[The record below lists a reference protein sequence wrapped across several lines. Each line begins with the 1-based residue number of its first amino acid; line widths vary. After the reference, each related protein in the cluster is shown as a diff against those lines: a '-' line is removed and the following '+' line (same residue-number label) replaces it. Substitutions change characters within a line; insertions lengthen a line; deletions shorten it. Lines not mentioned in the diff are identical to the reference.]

1 MKQKEDEN
9 LQIVEEVNL
18 DSPYYYFYS
27 IGCVFCKQI
36 EPIID
41 ELNKEGFEILKL
53 DISDKENEKIYET
66 LKKEHNI
73 KCGTPTLINADTGL
87 NVCGYRD
94 KDIIKKWLA
103 GEEIPPLKTSFSPAP
118 KLPLMGSSKK
128 EEKKW
133 IKKYNKWVEENS
145 HLPNLQTAEQI
156 LEKPR
161 PKTEPPQPP
170 PNPSMSDDELKDWG
184 EKYDVWKKD
193 NEHLPNLQES
203 NVIINQMKEFKKRQT
218 INNTNSTLEQRVL
231 SVEQKLDKLMNH
243 LGVK

>member
-1 MKQKEDEN
+1 MKPK
-9 LQIVEEVNL
+9 IV
-18 DSPYYYFYS
+18 F
-27 IGCVFCKQI
+27 
-36 EPIID
+36 IIQ
-41 ELNKEGFEILKL
+41 
-53 DISDKENEKIYET
+53 T
-66 LKKEHNI
+66 LGN
-73 KCGTPTLINADTGL
+73 
-87 NVCGYRD
+87 R
-94 KDIIKKWLA
+94 
-103 GEEIPPLKTSFSPAP
+103 
-118 KLPLMGSSKK
+118 
-128 EEKKW
+128 
-133 IKKYNKWVEENS
+133 NKWVEENS